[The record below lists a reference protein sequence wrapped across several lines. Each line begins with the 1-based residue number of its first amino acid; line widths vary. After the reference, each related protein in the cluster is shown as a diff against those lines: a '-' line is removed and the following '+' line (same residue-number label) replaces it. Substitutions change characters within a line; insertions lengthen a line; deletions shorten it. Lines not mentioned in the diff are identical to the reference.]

1 LPPKVIG
8 NARSTDEITGYFP
21 FHQPKLDEFRTFT
34 FEVTIVWASSHR
46 KIDESHTMGLLLR
59 ACRSEKHHKR
69 NDNPMPSIFSIVAP
83 DLPVGESTSG
93 NISYGAE
100 HDYYPISLTAGESY
114 IFDVDGS
121 SLSDSTLALHDGAGT
136 QVAFNDD
143 GGPGLDSRVE
153 YTAPTSDT
161 YYLDVGSYNH
171 SYTGDYTLS
180 TRVDDVADD
189 INTTDSTTPDGW
201 SWGTINS
208 AADQDYYSISLTQ
221 GQNYTFD
228 AYSLPGGLSDPTLA
242 VHDNAGTEV
251 AYNDD
256 YGGTLDAHID
266 YTAPSDGTY
275 YLDVGGYSDH
285 TGSYLLV
292 A

>member
-1 LPPKVIG
+1 LASGNNLVDPVAPVLPVVDPVQVLPVVDKAALVLPDVI
-8 NARSTDEITGYFP
+8 T
-21 FHQPKLDEFRTFT
+21 
-34 FEVTIVWASSHR
+34 
-46 KIDESHTMGLLLR
+46 
-59 ACRSEKHHKR
+59 
-69 NDNPMPSIFSIVAP
+69 MPSISSIVTP
-83 DLPVGESTSG
+83 NLPVGESTSG

-100 HDYYPISLTAGESY
+100 HDYHPISLTAGESY
-114 IFDVDGS
+114 IFDVHGSNVLDGP
-121 SLSDSTLALHDGAGT
+121 LSDSTLALYDGAGT
-136 QVAFNDD
+136 QVAYNDD
-143 GGPGLDSRVE
+143 GGPGLDSHVE
-153 YTAPTSDT
+153 YTAPTSGT

-171 SYTGDYTLS
+171 SHTGDYTLS

-189 INTTDSTTPDGW
+189 IDTTTDSTTPDGW

-208 AADQDYYSISLTQ
+208 AADQDYYGIYLTQ

-228 AYSLPGGLSDPTLA
+228 AYAVPVPGGLSDPTLA
-242 VHDNAGTEV
+242 VHDSAGTEV

-256 YGGTLDAHID
+256 YGGTLDSHID
-266 YTAPSDGTY
+266 YTAPSDGMY

>member
-1 LPPKVIG
+1 VANG
-8 NARSTDEITGYFP
+8 
-21 FHQPKLDEFRTFT
+21 
-34 FEVTIVWASSHR
+34 
-46 KIDESHTMGLLLR
+46 
-59 ACRSEKHHKR
+59 
-69 NDNPMPSIFSIVAP
+69 DNHVDPVAP
-83 DLPVGESTSG
+83 ILPDDPKPTPVPPGGPEGDPKPTPVPSGGPEGDPKSTPVPLDGPETIPVSNPQLVAPNLPVGESTSG

-100 HDYYPISLTAGESY
+100 HDYHPISLTAGESY
-114 IFDVDGS
+114 IFDVHGS

-136 QVAFNDD
+136 MVAFNDD
-143 GGPGLDSRVE
+143 GGPGWDSRVE
-153 YTAPTSDT
+153 YTAPTSGT
-161 YYLDVGSYNH
+161 YYLNVGSYNN

-189 INTTDSTTPDGW
+189 IYTTDSTTPDGW

-208 AADQDYYSISLTQ
+208 AADQDYYGIHLTQ

-228 AYSLPGGLSDPTLA
+228 AYAVPGGLSDPTLA
-242 VHDNAGTEV
+242 VHDSDGIEV

-266 YTAPSDGTY
+266 FTAPSDGMY
-275 YLDVGGYSDH
+275 YLDVGGYNDH

>member
-1 LPPKVIG
+1 VASGDNHVDPVAPVLPDVDKTTPVLPDVDPVASVLPDVDKAALVLPDVI
-8 NARSTDEITGYFP
+8 T
-21 FHQPKLDEFRTFT
+21 
-34 FEVTIVWASSHR
+34 
-46 KIDESHTMGLLLR
+46 
-59 ACRSEKHHKR
+59 
-69 NDNPMPSIFSIVAP
+69 MPSISSIVAP
-83 DLPVGESTSG
+83 NLPVGESTSG

-100 HDYYPISLTAGESY
+100 HDYHPISLTAGESY
-114 IFDVDGS
+114 IFDVHGS

-136 QVAFNDD
+136 EVAFNDD

-153 YTAPTSDT
+153 YTAMTSDT

-189 INTTDSTTPDGW
+189 IDTTDSTTPDGW
-201 SWGTINS
+201 SWGIINS
-208 AADQDYYSISLTQ
+208 AADQDYYGIHLTQ
-221 GQNYTFD
+221 GHCFVD
-228 AYSLPGGLSDPTLA
+228 YSVAVRCGLSDTTLA
-242 VHDNAGTEV
+242 VHDSSGTEV
-251 AYNDD
+251 AFNDD

-266 YTAPSDGTY
+266 YTAPSDGMY